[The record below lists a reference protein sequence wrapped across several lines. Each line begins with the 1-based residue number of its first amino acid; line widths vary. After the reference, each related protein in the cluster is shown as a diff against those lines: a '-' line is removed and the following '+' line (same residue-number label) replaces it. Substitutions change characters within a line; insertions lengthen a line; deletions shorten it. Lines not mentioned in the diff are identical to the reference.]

1 MMFAKNLLRKITM
14 SCIVYAI
21 CVIAGIIIAEGSDDG
36 FVWFILILV
45 SIPLFYIWLRV
56 LIIANTTNLDEYGM
70 IMLKN
75 NISKVSSGNTE
86 ISIGTQGFVIDVIL
100 PDKKY
105 RIYDR
110 DKFYKKGPWDQ
121 DVYDCLRII
130 DDKVKQVE
138 EAQKQLVEAK
148 EIELLEIKSRY
159 INNHEIKNN
168 IVN

>member
-1 MMFAKNLLRKITM
+1 MFAKNLLRKITM